1 MTSRRAR
8 KSAAPISIR
17 DLASRVRVPVTEQT
31 MLSTLAGRF
40 AINAIRRSYR
50 LFDGDLTLF
59 LVFGEIAQYN
69 VSRAIK
75 ALDLPDDPD
84 SLRLK
89 DMMRSLL
96 EEKIAPCNALS
107 ISAATGIPRETVRG
121 KVKLLEQRGW
131 IVREGARRLTLAPD
145 GVEHMRPL
153 ERESVDDL
161 RETARLTRLVEDA
174 YALKKKQ
181 RAARAGSKPSPRSLD
196 VSD

>member
-1 MTSRRAR
+1 MPSHRAR

-84 SLRLK
+84 SRRLK
-89 DMMRSLL
+89 DVMQGLL
-96 EEKIAPCNALS
+96 EEQIAPCNALS

-145 GVEHMRPL
+145 VIEHLRPL
-153 ERESVDDL
+153 ERGLVDEL

-174 YALKKKQ
+174 YAVRRKQ
-181 RAARAGSKPSPRSLD
+181 RAARAGSKPASRKID